1 MKDKPAAKTERKS
14 EHDLVLSDKGMPL
27 GIYRKREQVC
37 PECGKR
43 SLLPATREQRKS
55 FVREQTALLRPKTS

>member
-1 MKDKPAAKTERKS
+1 MIWCCQTKECHWVFIGSA
-14 EHDLVLSDKGMPL
+14 
-27 GIYRKREQVC
+27 REQVC

-55 FVREQTALLRPKTS
+55 CVREQTALLRPKTS

>member
-1 MKDKPAAKTERKS
+1 MEEMRS
-14 EHDLVLSDKGMPL
+14 FGY
-27 GIYRKREQVC
+27 IC